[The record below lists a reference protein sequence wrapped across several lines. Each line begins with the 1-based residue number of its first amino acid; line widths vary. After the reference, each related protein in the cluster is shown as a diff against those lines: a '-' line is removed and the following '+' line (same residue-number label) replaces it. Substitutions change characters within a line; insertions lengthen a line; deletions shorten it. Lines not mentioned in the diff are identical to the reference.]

1 MFLDSSILEFKPSG
15 LFGTSELAALDE
27 LSEKLGM
34 LGWIQHQSKKSLK
47 PPPGFNQPDAK
58 YVLIYLD

>member
-34 LGWIQHQSKKSLK
+34 LGWIQHQSKKIFKTPVRIQST
-47 PPPGFNQPDAK
+47 
-58 YVLIYLD
+58 